1 MKKIRVLVTVPC
13 SGRKLPAGFCCG
25 AQIGL
30 RKRQQYMS
38 VRSKDLAAVEML
50 LGKAQVRLQ
59 DWLGELPP
67 LIIKVADFWLAAPS
81 SPAAG

>member
-1 MKKIRVLVTVPC
+1 
-13 SGRKLPAGFCCG
+13 
-25 AQIGL
+25 
-30 RKRQQYMS
+30 MS

-67 LIIKVADFWLAAPS
+67 LITKVADFWPAAPS
-81 SPAAG
+81 APAAG